1 MPDVQVSLFIKAET
15 PEGTNLWA
23 TEKVVDLVTGF
34 GEVTDTERVSLYFR
48 KLVEFCNANFR
59 QYMPD
64 IIKREYGKVYCI
76 HLDHF
81 RIVGFFD
88 QSYRDFI
95 AVDYFQKKKQ
105 KNDRR
110 MNAIYKRAEQT
121 RENASWTKSE
131 E

>member
-1 MPDVQVSLFIKAET
+1 MPDIQVSLFIKAGT
-15 PEGTNLWA
+15 PDGTNLWA
-23 TEKVVDLVTGF
+23 TEKVIDLVAGF
-34 GEVTDTERVSLYFR
+34 GEITDTERVSLYFR

-64 IIKREYGKVYCI
+64 IIKREHGKVYCI
-76 HLDHF
+76 HLDYF

-105 KNDRR
+105 RNDRR
-110 MNAIYKRAEQT
+110 MNAIYKRAEQA
-121 RENASWTKSE
+121 RENTSWRKSE